1 MVDPTPDR
9 TTAPPADDQPA
20 GPEDP
25 GASAVARDATRELCV
40 VIPTFNERDNVQP
53 LLDSLESALSGMSW
67 EAIFVDD
74 DSPDGTAEEV
84 LRIARERPN
93 VRCLQ
98 RIGRRGL
105 STACIEGMY
114 ASAAPYIAV
123 MDADL
128 QHDAGILPLMLD
140 TLKRDQLDIVVGSRY
155 AEGGGTGDWEP
166 KRARLGRFA
175 NRIGELVLRAR
186 LKDSMSGYFVLRR
199 PFIDKTVRR
208 MSGRGFKIL
217 LDIFM
222 SAEAPVRFAEI
233 PYRMRSRTRGS
244 SKLDA
249 NVLWEFFA
257 LVADKLIGHIVPL
270 RFIMFATVGALGA
283 VLHLT
288 VLGTMTQVLQFAFV
302 TGQSVATVAAMT
314 VNFYL
319 NNLFT
324 YRDRRLRGWRA
335 VRGLASFYIV
345 CGLGAAI
352 NVVLAGFLFDSGI
365 VWWLSGL
372 IGALVGSVWNF
383 AVSSVLTWKSQVEPP
398 NPVVEAGKG

>member
-1 MVDPTPDR
+1 MVDPTPHR
-9 TTAPPADDQPA
+9 TVAPPA
-20 GPEDP
+20 
-25 GASAVARDATRELCV
+25 VARGAAPELCV
-40 VIPTFNERDNVQP
+40 VIPTFNERDNIRP
-53 LLDSLESALSGMSW
+53 LLDVLERSLAGLSW

-74 DSPDGTAEEV
+74 DSPDGTAEIV
-84 LRIARERPN
+84 RRIAREDPR

-105 STACIEGMY
+105 STACLEGMF
-114 ASAAPYIAV
+114 AGDAPYIAV

-128 QHDAGILPLMLD
+128 QHDAHILPLMLE
-140 TLKRDQLDIVVGSRY
+140 TLKRDALDIVVGSRY
-155 AEGGGTGDWEP
+155 VEGGDTGDWEP
-166 KRARLGRFA
+166 NRVRIGSFA
-175 NRIGELVLRAR
+175 NRIGEWVLRAS
-186 LKDSMSGYFVLRR
+186 LKDSMSGFFMLRR
-199 PFIDKTVRR
+199 PFIDQTVRR

-222 SAEAPVRFAEI
+222 SAEAPVRFAEV
-233 PYRMRSRTRGS
+233 PYQMRARERGS

-249 NVLWEFFA
+249 NVAWEFFA

-270 RFIMFATVGALGA
+270 RFIMFVTVGAFGA

-288 VLGTMTQVLQFAFV
+288 VLGILTQVFQYAFV
-302 TGQSVATVAAMT
+302 TGQTVATVAAMT
-314 VNFYL
+314 LNFYF

-324 YRDRRLRGWRA
+324 YRDHRLRGWSA
-335 VRGLASFYIV
+335 VRGLASFYVV

-383 AVSSVLTWKSQVEPP
+383 AVSSALTWRTEVRPSS
-398 NPVVEAGKG
+398 PVVESGDA